1 MHLGIVQMGLS
12 TDIDKNTQKI
22 LNYIELANKKKINL
36 LCFPECALTGYV
48 VNHYKVKNEH
58 IRKGISHIKKASN
71 TYNVSAI
78 VGTSWYSNDNNNNNN
93 LYNSAVII
101 RPNSRIKL
109 YYKNDLTEYDKRY
122 FSKGDSAVAFAVDGI
137 RCGVLICRDQ
147 NNPLLEQNTEI

>member
-36 LCFPECALTGYV
+36 LCFPECALTGYI

-78 VGTSWYSNDNNNNNN
+78 VGTSWYSNDNNNNN

-137 RCGVLICRDQ
+137 RCGVLFVETKTTLCLQ
-147 NNPLLEQNTEI
+147 QNTEI